1 MKKCGVNTQNSVK
14 LDWMSYIHYEKRKMT
29 KRHHKKLQMR
39 PGEKVKK
46 KVKSEKKQKI
56 VAKKN

>member
-1 MKKCGVNTQNSVK
+1 
-14 LDWMSYIHYEKRKMT
+14 MT

>member
-1 MKKCGVNTQNSVK
+1 
-14 LDWMSYIHYEKRKMT
+14 MSYIHYEKRKMT

>member
-1 MKKCGVNTQNSVK
+1 
-14 LDWMSYIHYEKRKMT
+14 MSYINYEKRKMT

-39 PGEKVKK
+39 PGEKVQQ
-46 KVKSEKKQKI
+46 SEKKQKI